1 MGVQSA
7 INWRQA
13 MKTWYPIALHSLLA
27 VAVLTLAY
35 QAHAQRTRPATVQS
49 LQATSDKA
57 GQHPS
62 TADITGPK
70 TITCLNA
77 ASETPNG
84 RPAPSCHI
92 TAPGFSGNLNKGESA
107 SATGAGTVTLTCNGQ
122 GFLRCNARI
131 N

>member
-1 MGVQSA
+1 
-7 INWRQA
+7 
-13 MKTWYPIALHSLLA
+13 MKTWYGIALHSLLA
-27 VAVLTLAY
+27 VVVLTLAY
-35 QAHAQRTRPATVQS
+35 QANAQWTRPAKVQS

-62 TADITGPK
+62 TASITGPK

-131 N
+131 T